1 MKSEAFPSDSFNPM
15 SYPGIHAATNPDK
28 TAVVMARTG
37 ESLSYQELE
46 ERSCRFAQMMRDA
59 GLRPGDH
66 IAIFADNHI
75 RYFETYWAA
84 IRSGLYFTTVNRF
97 LTAEEAAYIV
107 EDCGAQVLVASTAV
121 REVAIEMLPLIP
133 NCPVRLMFG
142 DSVEGFENFET
153 TVEQYPAE
161 PLDQQPR
168 GSLMLY
174 SSGTTGKPK
183 GIKRP
188 LDGSDISDPDLIG
201 AGLVG
206 GIFGMDTESVYLSPA
221 PLYHS
226 APLGFT
232 TGTQSVGGTVVVLE
246 KFDPL
251 EALEAIERYG
261 VTHSQWV
268 PTMFTRMLK
277 LSEQD
282 RSKNDLSTHRVAIHA
297 AAPCPVEVK
306 KQMLDWWGPIL
317 HEYYAGTE
325 LNGFCYV
332 GPDDW
337 IAHPGT
343 VGKPL
348 IGTLHICDE
357 DGSELPTGESGLIY
371 FEREEQT
378 FEYHQAPDKT
388 RSSQHPDNPL
398 WTTLG
403 DVGRVDEDGFLYLT
417 DRKAFMI
424 ISGGVNIYPQ
434 EIEDCLILHPE
445 VADVAVFGV
454 PNEDFGE
461 EVKAVVQPMDGA
473 RGDEPLA
480 KRLTEFAREH
490 IAGYK
495 VPRSIDFMD
504 ELPRLPTGKLY
515 KRLLRDAYWGAD
527 SDAGATVSPIEQIT
541 DS

>member
-1 MKSEAFPSDSFNPM
+1 MT
-15 SYPGIHAATNPDK
+15 YPGKHADVDPDRL
-28 TAVVMARTG
+28 AVVMARTG
-37 ESLSYQELE
+37 ETLSYQELE
-46 ERSCRFAQMMRDA
+46 DRSCRFAQMMWDA

-66 IAIFADNHI
+66 MAIFADNHI
-75 RYFETYWAA
+75 RYFEAYWAA
-84 IRSGLYFTTVNRF
+84 MRSGLYFTTVNRF

-107 EDCGAQVLVASTAV
+107 EDCGAQVLVVSEAV
-121 REVAIEMLPLIP
+121 RDVAVEMLPSIG
-133 NCPVRLMFG
+133 NCPVRLMFDG
-142 DSVEGFENFET
+142 VAEGYENFESL
-153 TVEQYPAE
+153 VNQYPPE
-161 PLDQQPR
+161 PLDDQPK

-183 GIKRP
+183 GIKRA
-188 LDGSDISDPDLIG
+188 LDGSKITDPDLIG
-201 AGLVG
+201 SGLVG
-206 GIFGMDTESVYLSPA
+206 GIFGINDQSVYLSPA

-232 TGTQSVGGTVVVLE
+232 TGTQSVGGTAVILE

-251 EALEAIERYG
+251 EALEAIEQYG

-277 LSEQD
+277 LTEEE
-282 RSKNDLSTHRVAIHA
+282 RNRCDLSTHKLAIHA

-306 KQMLDWWGPIL
+306 KQMLEWWGPIL

-332 GPDDW
+332 GPEDW
-337 IAHPGT
+337 ISHPGT

-348 IGTLHICDE
+348 IGSLRICDE
-357 DGSELPTGESGLIY
+357 DGVELPTGEAGLIY

-388 RSSQHPDNPL
+388 KSSQHPNNPL

-403 DVGRVDEDGFLYLT
+403 DVGRVDDDGFLYLT

-461 EVKAVVQPMDGA
+461 EVKAVVQPVEGVGA
-473 RGDEPLA
+473 DEQLA
-480 KRLTEFAREH
+480 KRLSEYAKAH

-495 VPRSIDFMD
+495 VPRSIDFRE

-515 KRLLRDAYWGAD
+515 KRLLRDEYWGVGG
-527 SDAGATVSPIEQIT
+527 DAQGNVSPIEQIT
-541 DS
+541 EA